1 MAYDKKLHQ
10 RRVYLLPNELVERV
24 VAYQEMTGLSSEAEA
39 ARRLIDEALK
49 SKDTYKTI
57 LERFRARLKDIP
69 VLSEAAKDV
78 IVGHPLVTKIEFMPD
93 YIAFTLKDGFNGSI
107 RANGYWAAFDEY
119 NTQVEQYPPAPEE
132 PKSGGTFGRQSKKSG
147 LDDDIPF

>member
-10 RRVYLLPNELVERV
+10 RRVYL
-24 VAYQEMTGLSSEAEA
+24 TSEAEA

-49 SKDTYKTI
+49 SKDTYKT
-57 LERFRARLKDIP
+57 LVERFREKLKDVP

-93 YIAFTLKDGFNGSI
+93 YIGFMLKDGFHASI
-107 RANGYWAAFDEY
+107 RANGYWAAYDEY
-119 NTQVEQYPPAPEE
+119 NNEVDRYPPAPKE
-132 PKSGGTFGRQSKKSG
+132 PKAGGTFGRQQPSPG

>member
-1 MAYDKKLHQ
+1 MAYDKKQHQ
-10 RRVYLLPNELVERV
+10 RRVYLLPNELVDRV
-24 VAYQEMTGLSSEAEA
+24 VAYQEMVGLASEAEA

-57 LERFRARLKDIP
+57 LERFRAKLKDVP
-69 VLSEAAKDV
+69 VLAEAAKDV
-78 IVGHPLVTKIEFMPD
+78 IVGHPLVTKIEFMPE
-93 YIAFTLKDGFNGSI
+93 YIAFNLKDGFNASI

-119 NTQVEQYPPAPEE
+119 NNPVDQYPAAKRQAAPN
-132 PKSGGTFGRQSKKSG
+132 